1 MVLAMQLLLGQAAET
16 AASQG
21 DDGVDWGEDG
31 VEGQQGGLTAA
42 MLQQLHLQ
50 APEAAVGAE
59 AQQQPDSNRHC
70 NQQLQQE
77 QHSGPQAT
85 AAAAA
90 APGECGAV
98 GNGQP
103 GSDLGE
109 AAVALQEQQ
118 QQVQDEEQQL
128 QDQQQQQPED
138 QQQEEEEEDWPP
150 AAPTS
155 STAGRLVC
163 NELDPVRRGRLSGVL
178 ASYIPGS
185 SRRRVRVTGHDA
197 AKHWAR

>member
-1 MVLAMQLLLGQAAET
+1 MCAAPGVKSLVLAMQLLLGQAAET
-16 AASQG
+16 AAADC
-21 DDGVDWGEDG
+21 DDGVDCGEDG

-50 APEAAVGAE
+50 APEAADGAL
-59 AQQQPDSNRHC
+59 AQQQPDSSRHC

-77 QHSGPQAT
+77 QHSGPQA

-90 APGECGAV
+90 AEAAPGENGVV

-109 AAVALQEQQ
+109 AAGAT
-118 QQVQDEEQQL
+118 
-128 QDQQQQQPED
+128 
-138 QQQEEEEEDWPP
+138 QEEEEEEEQEAEDWPS
-150 AAPTS
+150 AGPTS
-155 STAGRLVC
+155 SSSSAGRLVC

-178 ASYIPGS
+178 AGYIPGS